1 MSKTVAVCLVV
12 FLLLVPVVVGGIYYT
27 RKNKDDF
34 NITTDPLTTQYS
46 YETMN
51 CGKYPQAKRNG
62 LNVESDNNIDICSFN
77 KQFNSKTTFV
87 EDFNT
92 NPCSVTARQIC
103 EVLYADHQ
111 EYFTNMWSGLGECEV
126 YQTKACEKCPNKLK
140 IDKLST
146 YYPSSPNL

>member
-1 MSKTVAVCLVV
+1 MSKTLTLCFLFFLV
-12 FLLLVPVVVGGIYYT
+12 LIPVIVGWLYYT
-27 RKNKDDF
+27 RKSGDNFD
-34 NITTDPLTTQYS
+34 ITTDPLTTQYS

-51 CGKYPQAKRNG
+51 CGKYPQAKRYG

-87 EDFNT
+87 ENVNE
-92 NPCSVTARQIC
+92 NPCSVTARQLC

-126 YQTKACEKCPNKLK
+126 YQTKACEKCPTKLK
-140 IDKLST
+140 VDKQST
-146 YYPSSPNL
+146 YFPTTPNL